1 MIEKFLPRTQFDSYE
16 DFKANYRLNIPENF
30 NFSYDVID
38 EWARQDAKKPALV
51 WVDGGAG
58 ERRLTFAE
66 LSALSMQ
73 AANFFTAH
81 GVQKGDFVLLVLKQ
95 RVEAWVC
102 MLALHRIG
110 AIVIPATFQ
119 L

>member
-38 EWARQDAKKPALV
+38 EWARRDAKKPALV

-58 ERRLTFAE
+58 ERRRTFMNDMTAE
-66 LSALSMQ
+66 TLP
-73 AANFFTAH
+73 
-81 GVQKGDFVLLVLKQ
+81 
-95 RVEAWVC
+95 EEE
-102 MLALHRIG
+102 RIELFLPET
-110 AIVIPATFQ
+110 VK
-119 L
+119 